1 MRPFFLSPLIF
12 IPTLVYG
19 CLTAIEAKSN
29 QTKVFPDPLVPLVNV
44 LREVGYTVH
53 FSKPPLAGAYG
64 ATDARKKK
72 IWIAPISVDMG
83 IARQVLIHEAVHAA
97 QACPTGIYEP
107 IGWRVSLPRSVEVTI
122 KEILYRKYRRKNLA
136 VEKEAFYMQSHP
148 QAFKEI
154 TSALRERCQQLV
166 NDKAMQP

>member
-1 MRPFFLSPLIF
+1 MRYSFLLPLIF
-12 IPTLVYG
+12 AQILLHG
-19 CLTAIEAKSN
+19 CLSVIEAKSN
-29 QTKVFPDPLVPLVNV
+29 QTRLIPADLVPLVNV

-64 ATDARKKK
+64 ATDARKKT
-72 IWIAPISVDMG
+72 IWLAPISVDMG

-97 QACPTGIYEP
+97 QACPNGNYEP

-122 KEILYRKYRRKNLA
+122 KEILYRKYRRKNIA

-148 QAFKEI
+148 QAFREI
-154 TSALRERCQQLV
+154 SQALRERCQ
-166 NDKAMQP
+166 

>member
-1 MRPFFLSPLIF
+1 MKSFLFSPLIF
-12 IPTLVYG
+12 AQILLYG
-19 CLTAIEAKSN
+19 CLGVVEAKSN
-29 QTKVFPDPLVPLVNV
+29 QTRLIPADLAPLVNV

-64 ATDARKKK
+64 ATDARKKT
-72 IWIAPISVDMG
+72 IWLAPISVDMG

-97 QACPTGIYEP
+97 QACPSGIYEP
-107 IGWRVSLPRSVEVTI
+107 IGWRVTIPRSVEVTI
-122 KEILYRKYRRKNLA
+122 KEILYRKYRRKNLS

-154 TSALRERCQQLV
+154 STALRERCQ
-166 NDKAMQP
+166 